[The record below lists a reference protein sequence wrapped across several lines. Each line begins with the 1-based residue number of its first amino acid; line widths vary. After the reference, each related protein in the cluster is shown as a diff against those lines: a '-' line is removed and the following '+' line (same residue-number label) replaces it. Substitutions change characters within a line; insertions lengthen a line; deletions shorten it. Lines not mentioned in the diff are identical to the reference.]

1 MASERPVRVAVVGA
15 GPAGFFT
22 AEALL
27 KQTSRPFE
35 VDLIERLPTPF
46 GLVRSGVAPDHQK
59 LKSVTKAF
67 EKIAKLPRFR
77 FLANVTLGKDVTAE
91 ELATHYD
98 QVVYAVGSATDRHLG
113 IPGEKLTGSHAAT
126 EFVGWYNAHPDFC
139 EAHFDLNVERA
150 VVIGVGNVALDV
162 ARVLLRDRDELAKT
176 DIFAP
181 ALEALRRSPIREVVL
196 VARRGPAQA
205 AFTPVELE
213 DIAELPSIGIQLD
226 PSQLNVTESELVHGD
241 AAARRNVELMRELAA
256 AEPRRGTRTLR
267 IEFLASPIELLG
279 DERVKSIRLERNEL
293 VNGKARGTGKFF
305 ELETG
310 LVFRSIGYFGEPLP
324 GVPFDPT
331 TGTIPNHDGRVLPR
345 IYAVGWIRRT
355 ATGVIGTNKVDAH
368 TVVEKM
374 VEDAPSLPD
383 VPRSGITA
391 LLEQRGVRVT
401 TWDDWSKLDRLEVSA
416 GQKLGKVREK
426 FSSVSAMLKAL
437 LV

>member
-1 MASERPVRVAVVGA
+1 MASERRLRVAIVGA

-22 AEALL
+22 AETLL
-27 KQTSRPFE
+27 KQTSHFFE

-77 FLANVTLGKDVTAE
+77 LLGNVTLGKDVTAE

-113 IPGEKLTGSHAAT
+113 IPGEKLIGSHAAT
-126 EFVGWYNAHPDFC
+126 EFVGWYNAHPDFHD
-139 EAHFDLNVERA
+139 AHFDLNVERA

-176 DIFAP
+176 DIFGP
-181 ALEALRRSPIREVVL
+181 ALEALRKSPIREVVL
-196 VARRGPAQA
+196 IARRGPAQA

-226 PSQLNVTESELVHGD
+226 PDQLDVDPAELVHGD
-241 AAARRNVELMRELAA
+241 AAARRNVEVMREIAA
-256 AEPRRGTRTLR
+256 NPRKAERTLR
-267 IEFLASPIELLG
+267 IEFLASPVELLG
-279 DERVKSIRLERNEL
+279 DQRVKSVRLERNEL

-324 GVPFDPT
+324 GVPFDPN

-383 VPRSGITA
+383 VPRSGIAA

-401 TWDDWSKLDRLEVSA
+401 TWDDWSKLDRLELSA

>member
-22 AEALL
+22 VEALL
-27 KQTSRPFE
+27 KQTSRLFE

-77 FLANVTLGKDVTAE
+77 FLGNVTVGKDITAE

-113 IPGEKLTGSHAAT
+113 IPGEKLSGSHAAT
-126 EFVGWYNAHPDFC
+126 EFVGWYNAHPDFR
-139 EAHFDLNVERA
+139 EAHFDLDVERA

-176 DIFAP
+176 DIFGP
-181 ALEALRRSPIREVVL
+181 ALEALRTSPIREVVL

-205 AFTPVELE
+205 AFTPIELQE
-213 DIAELPSIGIQLD
+213 FAELPSIRTQLD
-226 PSQLNVTESELVHGD
+226 PEQLKVSPADFDHAD
-241 AAARRNVELMRELAA
+241 AAARKNVELMHQLAA
-256 AEPRRGTRTLR
+256 SPRAGSRTLR
-267 IEFLASPIELLG
+267 IEFLASPVEIRG
-279 DERVKSIRLERNEL
+279 DQRVKSLRLERNEV
-293 VNGKARGTGKFF
+293 VNGKARGTGTFF

-324 GVPFDPT
+324 GVPFDPG

-345 IYAVGWIRRT
+345 VYAVGWIRRT

-374 VEDAPSLPD
+374 IEDAPSLPE

-426 FSSVSAMLKAL
+426 FPSVSAMLKAL

>member
-1 MASERPVRVAVVGA
+1 MKVAVVGA

-27 KQTSRPFE
+27 KQDFE

-77 FLANVTLGKDVTAE
+77 FLGNVTVGKDVTAD
-91 ELATHYD
+91 ELAAHYD
-98 QVVYAVGSATDRHLG
+98 QVVYAVGSSTDRHLG
-113 IPGEKLTGSHAAT
+113 IPGEKLVGSHAAT
-126 EFVGWYNAHPDFC
+126 EFVGWYNAHPDFR
-139 EAHFDLNVERA
+139 EARFELDVERA
-150 VVIGVGNVALDV
+150 VVIGVGNVALDI

-176 DIFAP
+176 DIFGP
-181 ALEALRRSPIREVVL
+181 ALAALKKSPIREVVL
-196 VARRGPAQA
+196 VARRGPVQA

-213 DIAELPSIGIQLD
+213 DIAELPAIGIQLD
-226 PSQLNVTESELVHGD
+226 PEQLEVTESDFVHGD
-241 AAARRNVELMRELAA
+241 AAARRNVELMQQLAA
-256 AEPRRGTRTLR
+256 NPRKGERTLR
-267 IEFLASPIELLG
+267 IEFMASPVELLG
-279 DERVKSIRLERNEL
+279 DQRVERLRLERNEL
-293 VNGKARGTGKFF
+293 VNGRARGTGKFF

-310 LVFRSIGYFGEPLP
+310 LVFRSIGYFGERLP

-331 TGTIPNHDGRVLPR
+331 TGIIPNHEGRVLPR

-374 VEDAPSLPD
+374 LEDAVTLPD
-383 VPRSGITA
+383 LARGGITT
-391 LLEQRGVRVT
+391 LLEERGVRVT
-401 TWDDWSKLDRLEVSA
+401 TWDDWTKLDRLEVAA

-426 FSSVSAMLKAL
+426 FASVSAMLEAL